1 MEQRGVK
8 VDRDYLARL
17 LSRSSADEIA
27 ALEERI
33 YEAACGP
40 FTIGSPQQLGEV
52 LYGGLGLKGGRK
64 GKSGQYSTDVNE
76 LERLAG
82 EGVDLRVAGARMAPA
97 DQAQVDLHRRAA
109 GADQPGD
116 RPRPHQLLADRRA
129 DRAAV
134 VERSEPAE
142 HPDPHRDRPQDPR
155 RLRGRAG
162 LQAAERRLQPDRAAA
177 RRAHGRRAAAE
188 GGVPRRASTSTA

>member
-1 MEQRGVK
+1 MSTRVYER
-8 VDRDYLARL
+8 VDQPLVPVIGADGAARDQGRPR
-17 LSRSSADEIA
+17 LSRAAAAASSPTRSR

-52 LYGGLGLKGGRK
+52 LYERLGLKGGRK

-82 EGVDLRVAGARMAPA
+82 EGVECATLVLEWR
-97 DQAQVDLHRRAA
+97 QLTKLKIDLHRRAA

-116 RPRPHQLLADRRA
+116 GPGPHQLLA
-129 DRAAV
+129 
-134 VERSEPAE
+134 
-142 HPDPHRDRPQDPR
+142 
-155 RLRGRAG
+155 
-162 LQAAERRLQPDRAAA
+162 
-177 RRAHGRRAAAE
+177 
-188 GGVPRRASTSTA
+188 